1 MNIATLKNVFFIGI
15 GGIGMSAIARYF
27 HRLGKN
33 VAGYDKTR
41 THLTDEL
48 EAEGIAIHFEDNL
61 ELISKV
67 FFDKAETLVVITPAI
82 PKNHSEWNYFID
94 NNFEIKKRA
103 EVLGLIT
110 ENSFCFA
117 VSGTHGKTTTS
128 SMLAHILFQNKVD
141 VTSFLGG
148 VLENYNSNLVGEGKT
163 VTVVEADEFDRSFL
177 HLHPNIACVISN
189 DADHL
194 DIYGTN
200 DAIKESFREFADK
213 VSDKENLFVA
223 NHVAIDGTKVGINE
237 TADIVAENLRIE
249 NGMRVFD
256 LRFNDEL
263 ISDIHLQMPG
273 EHNVMNASLAISM
286 ARKYGLTADQIKS
299 ALASFRGVRRRFSFK
314 VRNENRVY
322 IDDYAHHPTE
332 INAVYSAVRELYP
345 NKKIVA
351 VFQPHLFS
359 RTNDF
364 MDDFATSLS
373 KFDEIYLL
381 DIYPA
386 RELPMEGV
394 TSQVLLD
401 RMINENKKL
410 ISKNELLEFV
420 SKTDEEVFI
429 TIGAGDIGEM
439 VDEIKEIFEKRIK
452 Y

>member
-61 ELISKV
+61 ELITKP
-67 FFDKAETLVVITPAI
+67 FFNKEETLVVITPAI
-82 PKNHSEWNYFID
+82 PKNHSEWNFFIQ

-128 SMLAHILFQNKVD
+128 SMLAHILYQNKVD

-148 VLENYNSNLVGEGKT
+148 VLENYNSNLVGDGKT

-213 VSDKENLFVA
+213 ISDKNDLFVA
-223 NHVAIDGTKVGINE
+223 SNVAIEGTKVGINVS
-237 TADIVAENLRIE
+237 ADIVAENLRIE
-249 NGMRVFD
+249 NAMRIFD
-256 LRFNDEL
+256 LKFKDEL

-273 EHNVMNASLAISM
+273 EHNVLNASLAISM
-286 ARKYGLTADQIKS
+286 ARKYGLTPTNIKN
-299 ALASFRGVRRRFSFK
+299 ALATFSGVRRRFSFK
-314 VRNENRVY
+314 IRKKNCVY

-351 VFQPHLFS
+351 FFQPHLFS

-373 KFDEIYLL
+373 KFDQIYLL

-394 TSQVLLD
+394 TSQVLLNK
-401 RMINENKKL
+401 ISNSNKKL
-410 ISKNELLEFV
+410 V
-420 SKTDEEVFI
+420 SKDELMKIISETNEEVLV

-439 VDEIKEIFEKRIK
+439 VEDIKEILEKRIK
-452 Y
+452 